1 MSLSSELK
9 SNLLGSS
16 TAGIIARLICHPI
29 DTVKS
34 RLQSGRLSFGSEVI
48 QTFRN
53 TYKNEGI
60 ASLYRG
66 LSATIFGGVPGVCIY
81 LTSYDVCYLKLL
93 LYIIFLPFFIIVIF
107 IIYLYL

>member
-1 MSLSSELK
+1 MSLSFSSDLK

-16 TAGIIARLICHPI
+16 TAGIIARLVCHPI

-34 RLQSGRLSFGSEVI
+34 RLQSGKISFGSDII

-53 TYKNEGI
+53 NYKNEGI
-60 ASLYRG
+60 TSLYRG

-81 LTSYDVCYLKLL
+81 LTSYDVRTIL
-93 LYIIFLPFFIIVIF
+93 FII
-107 IIYLYL
+107 